1 MTVAQVEAW
10 TSSRLLMGASPRSMK
25 GSSFVMDEIRRGVS
39 GRTRDDAR
47 VLKMDGGISGDD
59 PSDRKIDA
67 PDASP

>member
-1 MTVAQVEAW
+1 
-10 TSSRLLMGASPRSMK
+10 
-25 GSSFVMDEIRRGVS
+25 MDEIRPGVS

-47 VLKMDGGISGDD
+47 VPKMDGGISGDD